1 MDTLT
6 NDAIEA
12 LRQEAA
18 QAGDLLMVATCDL
31 ALGGDWGAR
40 TECADAIADARAQD
54 DSE

>member
-18 QAGDLLMVATCDL
+18 RAGDWLMATTCDL
-31 ALGGDWGAR
+31 AMRGDEDAR
-40 TECADAIADARAQD
+40 AECAEAIADARAQD